1 MPKQGGVRKKN
12 KIIFTAPTGEE
23 ISNKKQLDQYLKS
36 HPGGPTISEF
46 NWGTVETPRRS
57 ARFTEKAKAAPS
69 PESDPPAKRSR
80 KSSTAD
86 DEKEKEIAFEENLV
100 NEVQMEEAEKIEKE
114 AVAEQDEVQDLDKDG
129 HEDTTDETQYTAK
142 EVEKD
147 TQDKIQDTD
156 DKMVHAGT
164 EDIKQPEDA
173 GCGKKTESEIKN
185 LPVTSEISKTNEVQ
199 MQEAQIQAAAEKSPI
214 EAQFEATVEKMPF
227 EEQFQASVEKTPT
240 EEQFQSEVEKTPIET
255 QFQAA
260 VEKTPLEA
268 HAEAGTREQGK
279 QDTSSKENI
288 EHTDYASKTAEQSDV
303 VSKGDEGQMAGNGIN
318 GKAI

>member
-1 MPKQGGVRKKN
+1 MPKQGGARKKN
-12 KIIFTAPTGEE
+12 EIIFTAPTGEE

-36 HPGGPTISEF
+36 HPGGPMISEF

-86 DEKEKEIAFEENLV
+86 DEKEKEIAFEKNLV

-114 AVAEQDEVQDLDKDG
+114 AVAEQDEVQDLDKAG
-129 HEDTTDETQYTAK
+129 HEDKTDETQYTTK
-142 EVEKD
+142 GVEKD
-147 TQDKIQDTD
+147 TQDEIQDTD
-156 DKMVHAGT
+156 DKMVHAST
-164 EDIKQPEDA
+164 EDIKQPEDP
-173 GCGKKTESEIKN
+173 GCGKKTEAEI
-185 LPVTSEISKTNEVQ
+185 PVTSEISKTNEVQ
-199 MQEAQIQAAAEKSPI
+199 MQEARFQAAAEKSPI
-214 EAQFEATVEKMPF
+214 EAQFQATVEKMPS
-227 EEQFQASVEKTPT
+227 EEQFQAAVEKTPI
-240 EEQFQSEVEKTPIET
+240 EEQFQVEVEKTPIEAP
-255 QFQAA
+255 FQAA

-268 HAEAGTREQGK
+268 HTEAGTREQGK
-279 QDTSSKENI
+279 QDTISKENI
-288 EHTDYASKTAEQSDV
+288 EHTDYGSKTAEQSDV